1 MPLPRTSIYTTHVH
15 AKPSLGLHESHSC
28 QGNMLSLFHAHA
40 PCAHELHHTL
50 APCPWLHA
58 LARVTT
64 TPCSCLKLMPW
75 KPFLLRWAPC
85 HVPSSLSATTS
96 HDVAPMTPHL
106 CTRHWAL
113 ASCLDSASLL
123 LHPSNKPWHY
133 AHGSSRRL
141 AQGIAPLCHCREG
154 SLHHTSCHCGH
165 GLHTTTHCGAYMWVS
180 TRLAPCSLLVLEA
193 LHWGPCCGYIH
204 ATLSH
209 LSPPPF
215 KEHFRPF

>member
-1 MPLPRTSIYTTHVH
+1 MCTWIASHLSSLPMATCFGKSHYH
-15 AKPSLGLHESHSC
+15 SLLMSE
-28 QGNMLSLFHAHA
+28 AHA
-40 PCAHELHHTL
+40 LETFLVAMGTM
-50 APCPWLHA
+50 PCPIL
-58 LARVTT
+58 
-64 TPCSCLKLMPW
+64 S
-75 KPFLLRWAPC
+75 
-85 HVPSSLSATTS
+85 PSFLSATRS
-96 HDVAPMTPHL
+96 HDIAPMTPHL

-193 LHWGPCCGYIH
+193 LHRGPLLWLHPC
-204 ATLSH
+204 H
-209 LSPPPF
+209 LVSPWVTYPLLPS
-215 KEHFRPF
+215 KSISGHFLCFWKRHHIYLKMNNGFIE